1 MILNQSADSAPDG
14 KKESLRYRRMD
25 GETGA
30 AEAKEN
36 TAERVPTFHFQHGEE
51 HSDYPKEFLLKQ
63 RGGGRGVGGQLHR

>member
-1 MILNQSADSAPDG
+1 
-14 KKESLRYRRMD
+14 MD

-30 AEAKEN
+30 VEAKEN